1 MKPRRVAGGNF
12 SFRLK
17 GFVLNIFLDQE
28 WLHQISSSGLK
39 PDSAWLPNTA
49 TQECQLNLNFNL
61 TSTGWISCENCQGLL
76 QFLDQS
82 GSGSWPPAL
91 PAKFV
96 HACRAVCYSFPSLH
110 SFADVVTAAIVVQV
124 FTSIYK
130 ILQVFTHVYKYLQV
144 AKVSRVMTFSG
155 LKEVQGL
162 LWVSPWSICSIRLAR
177 QRGQPSRPEHGN
189 DMEWECEVLK
199 SGPWCSHCLSQG
211 PYERLLGRN
220 GVSQAEPLSID
231 IRNFGAETYNRKMSP
246 RLKWHTIRYNSKKDW
261 KLRSLRSH
269 WIPCESMWFD
279 VGVWR
284 FHGEVLS
291 ESNM

>member
-1 MKPRRVAGGNF
+1 MYKY
-12 SFRLK
+12 L
-17 GFVLNIFLDQE
+17 
-28 WLHQISSSGLK
+28 
-39 PDSAWLPNTA
+39 
-49 TQECQLNLNFNL
+49 
-61 TSTGWISCENCQGLL
+61 
-76 QFLDQS
+76 
-82 GSGSWPPAL
+82 
-91 PAKFV
+91 
-96 HACRAVCYSFPSLH
+96 
-110 SFADVVTAAIVVQV
+110 QV
-124 FTSIYK
+124 FTRIYK

-144 AKVSRVMTFSG
+144 AKVMTFSG

-231 IRNFGAETYNRKMSP
+231 IRNFGAETYN
-246 RLKWHTIRYNSKKDW
+246 SKKDW